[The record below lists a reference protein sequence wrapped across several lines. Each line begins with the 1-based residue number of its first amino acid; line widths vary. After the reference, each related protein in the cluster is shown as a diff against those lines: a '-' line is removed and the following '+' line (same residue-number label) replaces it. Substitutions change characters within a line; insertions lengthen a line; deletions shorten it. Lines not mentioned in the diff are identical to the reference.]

1 MKKTS
6 SGSTKDF
13 TLIELL
19 VVIAIIAILA
29 SLLLPALTSARD
41 KSKAMVC
48 MSQMKQ
54 IVGANQMYL
63 SDNDDFS
70 ATCIPPNNTVWFQAL
85 SPYLN
90 KKMIMWRCP
99 ASHDPGNKMN
109 IQYDSSSAF
118 SSFRQW
124 ASVGINGWAFR
135 GRDNSNKLQVPKI
148 NRFKRPSML
157 VYSADSRTGT
167 EYQEATGGD
176 PSTNGVVYLRPDTT
190 VAPLE
195 GLPGLFS
202 FYIRHHRNIN
212 VGFLDG
218 HAEAVDRRDF
228 LSWCRVTANQPQRFS
243 GI

>member
-1 MKKTS
+1 MRKKMCRS
-6 SGSTKDF
+6 ENSF

-48 MSQMKQ
+48 VSQMKQ
-54 IVGANQMYL
+54 VVGANQMYL

-70 ATCIPPNNTVWFQAL
+70 ATCIPPNNAVWFQVL

-90 KKMIMWRCP
+90 KKMSMWRCP
-99 ASHDPGNKMN
+99 AGSDPGNKMN
-109 IQYDSSSAF
+109 SQYDNSSAM
-118 SSFRQW
+118 STFRQW

-135 GRDNSNKLQVPKI
+135 GRDNSNNLLVPKI
-148 NRFKRPSML
+148 NRFKRPSLL
-157 VYSADSRTGT
+157 VYCADARTGT
-167 EYQEATGGD
+167 EYQDATGGN
-176 PSTNGVVYLRPDTT
+176 PATNGVVYLRPDTT

-212 VGFLDG
+212 IGFLDG
-218 HAEAVDRRDF
+218 HAEAVDRKEF
-228 LSWCRVTANQPQRFS
+228 LSWCRVTANQPPRFS